1 MTMHSDR
8 VRAPGWL
15 PCGLVLF
22 VLLFAPNLATAAA
35 PIEPDGPVL
44 ILDVR
49 FGSKSDDVLRAQLVD
64 WLRGRGLPVV
74 PAGEASPE
82 FDSCAKPACLRAL
95 ALRAGAQRV
104 LTAHVNESS
113 HVTMVWLFEVGSGL
127 LHQVLEEWGK
137 SSPWASLTRTTEL
150 LLRLRPEAKE
160 SGTGLVAGSASL
172 PRWRLA
178 LSAGLGGLGLLGLSI
193 AIGAASKN
201 GDLGPG
207 VCPSM
212 GVERGCFFDTK
223 ALFGPAFAL
232 SALSL
237 TGAVLT
243 LALPARRPAN
253 LKEGQP

>member
-1 MTMHSDR
+1 MHSDR
-8 VRAPGWL
+8 VRAASWL

-22 VLLFAPNLATAAA
+22 VLLFTPALASATM
-35 PIEPDGPVL
+35 PIDPDGAVL

-49 FGSKSDDVLRAQLVD
+49 VGSKSDDVLRPQLAE

-74 PAGEASPE
+74 PTVEASPE
-82 FDSCAKPACLRAL
+82 FESCAKPACLRAL

-137 SSPWASLTRTTEL
+137 SSLWASLTRTTEL
-150 LLRLRPEAKE
+150 LLRLRPDLKE
-160 SGTGLVAGSASL
+160 PGTGISAGSARL

-178 LSAGLGGLGLLGLSI
+178 LSAGLGGLGILGLSI

-232 SALSL
+232 SAASL